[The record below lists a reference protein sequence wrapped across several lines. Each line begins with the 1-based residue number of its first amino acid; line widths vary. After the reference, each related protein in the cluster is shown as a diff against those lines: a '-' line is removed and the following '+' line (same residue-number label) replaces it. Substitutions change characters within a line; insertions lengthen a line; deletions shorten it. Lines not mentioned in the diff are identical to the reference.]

1 MCALQPCQQQPGAQ
15 GGGCRAHGAN
25 CWAPRATQGDS
36 TAWRGT
42 QAVSASGYAPKC
54 ESGPR
59 VARPSTTSRTEERGS
74 HGGSA
79 KSPLW
84 QLQARAVMWATSRF
98 WSGCPWSQT
107 REPSQESDTRTTNRH
122 LGNSSQRSANTKCP
136 SHVLEYPEYSSW
148 GYSITLHVC
157 FQENTQIWAET
168 HRRNFTVLFVR
179 FTLQLIPGSTRRPPA
194 PDVHFRVRAGYRPAR
209 GQRHDSHK
217 IPGDLQA

>member
-1 MCALQPCQQQPGAQ
+1 MVAVQSRHCGS
-15 GGGCRAHGAN
+15 CRLERSCGQLRGFGVVAHGVRHEN
-25 CWAPRATQGDS
+25 Q
-36 TAWRGT
+36 
-42 QAVSASGYAPKC
+42 VK
-54 ESGPR
+54 
-59 VARPSTTSRTEERGS
+59 
-74 HGGSA
+74 
-79 KSPLW
+79 
-84 QLQARAVMWATSRF
+84 
-98 WSGCPWSQT
+98 SQT
-107 REPSQESDTRTTNRH
+107 RGLQTGTSW